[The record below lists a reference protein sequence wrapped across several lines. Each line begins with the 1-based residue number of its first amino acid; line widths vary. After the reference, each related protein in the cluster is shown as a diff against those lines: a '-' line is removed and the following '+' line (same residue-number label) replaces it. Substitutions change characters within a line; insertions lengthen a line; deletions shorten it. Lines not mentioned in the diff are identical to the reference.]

1 MTATIPSPSPAPS
14 PVSAPKPAA
23 PGGPVGKASRRGL
36 TGALWL
42 LPPLLLVAGFFLYPL
57 ALVVKQS
64 FTDKDDNVGFDVWHS
79 VLTSP
84 QFTDALWNTVK
95 IAVLSTLG
103 CLVLGFFLAVV
114 LTFVPFPGARLISRL
129 VDTILAFPSFLIAL
143 AFTFL
148 YGTAGVFNAVAEE
161 LGAGQP
167 LVGFLYS
174 PWCVV
179 LAEITFYTPFVMRP
193 LLAAFALVPRER
205 LDVAASL
212 GAGPMRVV
220 ARVLLPEA
228 LPALAAGGSLTLLL
242 TLNEFGIVLFI
253 GAKDVTTLPMLVHAK
268 GAVTFDYPG
277 ACVVAVVEVAL
288 SLALYGLYRF
298 VFARTGAARA
308 GVVA

>member
-1 MTATIPSPSPAPS
+1 MSATLTEPTSAAESILAPARAS
-14 PVSAPKPAA
+14 KAR
-23 PGGPVGKASRRGL
+23 GGASR
-36 TGALWL
+36 ALWV
-42 LPPLLLVAGFFLYPL
+42 LPPLVLAAGFFLYPL

-64 FTDKDDNVGFDVWHS
+64 FVDKNERVGLDVWRD
-79 VLTSP
+79 VLNSP
-84 QFTDALWNTVK
+84 SFGDALWNTVK

-103 CLVLGFFLAVV
+103 CLVVGFFLALV
-114 LTFVPFPGARLISRL
+114 LSFVPFPGARAVGRI
-129 VDTILAFPSFLIAL
+129 VDTVLAFPSFLIAL

-148 YGTAGVFNAVAEE
+148 YGTAGVVNAAADK
-161 LGAGQP
+161 LGLGEP

-193 LLAAFALVPRER
+193 LLAAFALVPRDR

-212 GAGPMRVV
+212 GAGPLRVIGQ
-220 ARVLLPEA
+220 VLLPEA
-228 LPALAAGGSLTLLL
+228 WPALAAGGSLTLLL

-288 SLALYGLYRF
+288 SLTLYAVYRF
-298 VFARTGAARA
+298 VFSRTGAGRA
-308 GVVA
+308 GLVA

>member
-1 MTATIPSPSPAPS
+1 MTATATVAAPAPNPDPPS
-14 PVSAPKPAA
+14 TAPKPGRPHAQKF
-23 PGGPVGKASRRGL
+23 VNS
-36 TGALWL
+36 LWI
-42 LPPLLLVAGFFLYPL
+42 LPPLLLVGGFFLYPL

-64 FTDKDDNVGFDVWHS
+64 FIAKDGTVGLGVWRET
-79 VLTSP
+79 VDSP
-84 QFTDALWNTVK
+84 QFTDALWHTVK
-95 IAVLSTLG
+95 IAVLSTAG

-114 LTFVPFPGARLISRL
+114 LAFVPFPGARLVSRL

-148 YGTAGVFNAVAEE
+148 YGTAGVVNAMADE

-174 PWCVV
+174 PWCVIF
-179 LAEITFYTPFVMRP
+179 AEVTFYTPFVMRP
-193 LLAAFALVPRER
+193 LLAAFALVPRDR
-205 LDVAASL
+205 LQVAASL
-212 GAGPMRVV
+212 GAGPWRVV
-220 ARVLLPEA
+220 TRILLPEA
-228 LPALAAGGSLTLLL
+228 VPALAAGGSLTLLL

-298 VFARTGAARA
+298 VFSRTGAARA

>member
-1 MTATIPSPSPAPS
+1 MTATIPPPSPPAI
-14 PVSAPKPAA
+14 PAA
-23 PGGPVGKASRRGL
+23 RKPGPDDGTPPAKTARRGL
-36 TGALWL
+36 VSALWL

-84 QFTDALWNTVK
+84 QFTDAMWNTVK
-95 IAVLSTLG
+95 IAVLSTIG

-114 LTFVPFPGARLISRL
+114 LTFVPFPGARLVSRL

-148 YGTAGVFNAVAEE
+148 YGTAGVFNAVADE

-193 LLAAFALVPRER
+193 LLAAFALVPRDR

-212 GAGPMRVV
+212 GAGPLRVV
-220 ARVLLPEA
+220 TRILLPEA
-228 LPALAAGGSLTLLL
+228 MPALAAGGSLTLLL

-277 ACVVAVVEVAL
+277 ACVVAVVEVVL

-298 VFARTGAARA
+298 VFTRTGAARA

>member
-1 MTATIPSPSPAPS
+1 VTATLAAAPTSPAAE
-14 PVSAPKPAA
+14 APPAA
-23 PGGPVGKASRRGL
+23 AARPRR

-42 LPPLLLVAGFFLYPL
+42 LPPLLLVGGFFLYPL
-57 ALVVKQS
+57 ALTVKQS
-64 FTDKDDNVGFDVWHS
+64 FVGKDGDVGLQVWRDT
-79 VLTSP
+79 LDSP
-84 QFTDALWNTVK
+84 EFTDALWHTVK

-103 CLVLGFFLAVV
+103 CLLLGFFLAVV
-114 LTFVPFPGARLISRL
+114 LSFVPFPGARLVARL

-148 YGTAGVFNAVAEE
+148 YGTVGVVNAVADD

-174 PWCVV
+174 PWCVIF
-179 LAEITFYTPFVMRP
+179 AEITFYTPFVMRP
-193 LLAAFALVPRER
+193 LMAAFALVPRER
-205 LDVAASL
+205 LEVAASL
-212 GAGPMRVV
+212 GASPWRVI
-220 ARVLLPEA
+220 RQILLPEA

-298 VFARTGAARA
+298 VFSRTGAARA